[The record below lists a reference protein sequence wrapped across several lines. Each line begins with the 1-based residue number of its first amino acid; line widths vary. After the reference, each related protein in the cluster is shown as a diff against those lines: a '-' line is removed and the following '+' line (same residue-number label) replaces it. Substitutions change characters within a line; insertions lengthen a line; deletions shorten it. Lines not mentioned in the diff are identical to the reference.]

1 MAAPGETKLSAF
13 DEIWAVP
20 VKRIHAFFLATDV
33 GDCKVKI
40 EAMEERKVGSF
51 SFPQTRV
58 MISGEGA
65 EALHRRFVLN
75 FISAGG

>member
-1 MAAPGETKLSAF
+1 MGDPGETKESAF

-20 VKRIHAFFLATDV
+20 AERILAFFSSAAV
-33 GDCKVKI
+33 GECEVKV
-40 EAMEERKVGSF
+40 EVMEERMVGSF

-65 EALHRRFVLN
+65 EALHRKFVLN